1 MPTTEEREALLAE
14 AYVRGILPE
23 DKISDYETAVREGY
37 ISAPDYAVQYMEDP
51 KRMVDM
57 PIAGQTPT
65 EARAGELA
73 IQAADVRRQV
83 MQETMEDIGPI
94 QAFTIGM
101 GKGFTDVG
109 RGLPTET
116 QEGMFGD
123 IGAGAR
129 AYKGV
134 ELPAEREGGPTLEEQ
149 EAMARL
155 EQKYP
160 VAVPMGEITGESLPF
175 LPTGMGAEMA
185 LSKAGLTGAA
195 NVAARMGTGTIL
207 GGAEGAIL
215 AEDPGEG
222 ALVGGTIGAGLAGA
236 EVLFPVIGRLGGKI
250 FRRVTGTVPKGAM
263 LDAAGRPT
271 QELQGALEKA
281 GMTFED
287 LTEDAQSVIS
297 QQMPGADPEQVAR
310 KAMFTE
316 EGIPLTKGELT
327 QGFEQ
332 QALEQQLLKSTQEK
346 AAEPLRQF
354 KLDQSEAI
362 KKNLSDNMGLEFSQE
377 ETGEFIKKALV
388 DKKSLLRTQKNELYE
403 QAAQNAKEVGQV
415 PVFTDSI
422 SEALPDDATMRRIGI
437 LDSEGVKKV
446 DDWLMEYG
454 VKDPTPEMLE
464 AGFEPSMLTLENFDE
479 FRVGLNQIAQGSDA
493 IKNVT
498 GPITRALDSEVDNL
512 AENLAGKGLPD
523 NIVAPL
529 KEARATVRQM
539 KTEFDPKATVG
550 QLTDLKKNSMEQVT
564 ESSKVYN
571 KLTSKALPVEST
583 RKVIKSLRAAG
594 EEGKSAL
601 GALQSTTMLD
611 LIDAGFGT
619 QSRKIDG
626 VKVFNPIAFKNRIK
640 NIGQDKI
647 NAIFAD
653 NKQVLK
659 SLKNIDK
666 IAADITPTADAVP
679 KGSAP
684 IIQDLMNKLGFATI
698 GAKIPVLGPAV
709 LQTVQGAADSYAAG
723 KSVKEALNAVPE
735 TARISGYLEETFPG
749 IASAMG
755 IATITDNNIMEGE
768 NVQ

>member
-1 MPTTEEREALLAE
+1 MATTEEREALLAE

-23 DKISDYETAVREGY
+23 DKKADYETAIQSGY
-37 ISAPDYAVQYMEDP
+37 LNAPQYALDYMQDP
-51 KRMVDM
+51 KRMIDV
-57 PIAGQTPT
+57 PIAAPTPT
-65 EARAGELA
+65 EARAGEMG
-73 IQAADVRRQV
+73 IQAADVRRQI
-83 MQETMEDIGPI
+83 MQEVVEDVGPI

-101 GKGFTDVG
+101 GKGFMDVG
-109 RGLPTET
+109 RGSAGLLGADVGAT
-116 QEGMFGD
+116 Q
-123 IGAGAR
+123 
-129 AYKGV
+129 
-134 ELPAEREGGPTLEEQ
+134 EEQ
-149 EAMARL
+149 EAMGRL
-155 EQKYP
+155 ERERP
-160 VAVPMGEITGESLPF
+160 LSTGAGEIVGEAAPF
-175 LPTGMGAEMA
+175 VVPGIGAEMA
-185 LSKAGLTGAA
+185 IGKLGLTGAA
-195 NVAARMGTGTIL
+195 KLGSRALAGGLI
-207 GGAEGAIL
+207 GGAEGATL
-215 AEDPGEG
+215 AEDSSQG
-222 ALVGGTIGAGLAGA
+222 AMVGAGFGAGA
-236 EVLFPVIGRLGGKI
+236 EILFPIIGRIGNKI
-250 FRRVTGTVPKGAM
+250 VQRVTGKIPVGAM

-271 QELQGALEKA
+271 QELQSALDKA
-281 GMTFED
+281 GLTFED
-287 LTEDAQSVIS
+287 LTADAQSVIS
-297 QQMPGADPEQVAR
+297 QQIPGADPEQVAR
-310 KAMFTE
+310 KALFEE

-332 QALEQQLLKSTQEK
+332 QAVEQQLLKSTQEK

-362 KKNLSDNMGLEFSQE
+362 KKNLAANMGLEFSQE

-403 QAAQNAKEVGQV
+403 QAAQNAKEVGQI
-415 PVFTDSI
+415 PVFTDAI
-422 SEALPDDATMRRIGI
+422 SEALPDDAMMRRMGI
-437 LDSEGVKKV
+437 LDADGVKKV

-479 FRVGLNQIAQGSDA
+479 FRIGLNQIAQGSDA

-498 GPITRALDSEVDNL
+498 GPIKRALDSEVDNL

-529 KEARATVRQM
+529 KEARATVSQM

-564 ESSKVYN
+564 ESSKVFN

-594 EEGKSAL
+594 EEGKTAL

-619 QSRKIDG
+619 QSRKING

-653 NKQVLK
+653 NKQVLR

-684 IIQDLMNKLGFATI
+684 IIQDLMNKLGFAAI

-735 TARISGYLEETFPG
+735 TAQISGYLEETFPG

-755 IATITDNNIMEGE
+755 ITMITDENNLMEGG

>member
-1 MPTTEEREALLAE
+1 
-14 AYVRGILPE
+14 
-23 DKISDYETAVREGY
+23 
-37 ISAPDYAVQYMEDP
+37 
-51 KRMVDM
+51 
-57 PIAGQTPT
+57 
-65 EARAGELA
+65 
-73 IQAADVRRQV
+73 
-83 MQETMEDIGPI
+83 
-94 QAFTIGM
+94 
-101 GKGFTDVG
+101 
-109 RGLPTET
+109 
-116 QEGMFGD
+116 
-123 IGAGAR
+123 
-129 AYKGV
+129 
-134 ELPAEREGGPTLEEQ
+134 
-149 EAMARL
+149 
-155 EQKYP
+155 
-160 VAVPMGEITGESLPF
+160 
-175 LPTGMGAEMA
+175 
-185 LSKAGLTGAA
+185 
-195 NVAARMGTGTIL
+195 
-207 GGAEGAIL
+207 
-215 AEDPGEG
+215 
-222 ALVGGTIGAGLAGA
+222 
-236 EVLFPVIGRLGGKI
+236 
-250 FRRVTGTVPKGAM
+250 
-263 LDAAGRPT
+263 
-271 QELQGALEKA
+271 
-281 GMTFED
+281 
-287 LTEDAQSVIS
+287 
-297 QQMPGADPEQVAR
+297 
-310 KAMFTE
+310 
-316 EGIPLTKGELT
+316 
-327 QGFEQ
+327 
-332 QALEQQLLKSTQEK
+332 
-346 AAEPLRQF
+346 
-354 KLDQSEAI
+354 
-362 KKNLSDNMGLEFSQE
+362 
-377 ETGEFIKKALV
+377 
-388 DKKSLLRTQKNELYE
+388 
-403 QAAQNAKEVGQV
+403 
-415 PVFTDSI
+415 
-422 SEALPDDATMRRIGI
+422 
-437 LDSEGVKKV
+437 
-446 DDWLMEYG
+446 
-454 VKDPTPEMLE
+454 MLE